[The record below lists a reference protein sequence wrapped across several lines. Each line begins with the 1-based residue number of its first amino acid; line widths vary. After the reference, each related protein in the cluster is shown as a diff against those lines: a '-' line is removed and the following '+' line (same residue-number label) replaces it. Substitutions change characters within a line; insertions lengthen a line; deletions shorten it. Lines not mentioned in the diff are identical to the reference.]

1 MDIVTVLKADH
12 RKVDELFSQLKGA
25 SGRALK
31 TKERLFLEVKQALT
45 LHMLAE
51 ETILYPR
58 MQDMPDLRKA
68 SFEAG
73 EEHRLVKQLL
83 SEVSQ
88 LECGSEPWNA
98 KVKVVMDLVT
108 HHVREEEGEVF
119 KKLKS
124 SLSSTTLNEMGAA
137 VVALKQNA
145 PEPPLTP
152 GRNTAAEMM

>member
-137 VVALKQNA
+137 VVSLKQNA